1 MEYDIKDKMEWTVIF
16 IIEFGKRY
24 GLSFKQAFNYLKRY
38 KGISFAD
45 RHYDYLHT
53 QSFPSAVADITEY
66 CHKMGGGIV

>member
-53 QSFPSAVADITEY
+53 QS
-66 CHKMGGGIV
+66 CH